1 MENAYNTFMAGFT
14 TIQSPGAELD
24 KDLRDW
30 IAEAGSLAHGSSL
43 RCGP

>member
-1 MENAYNTFMAGFT
+1 MAGFT

-30 IAEAGSLAHGSSL
+30 IIEGRSLGAENLK
-43 RCGP
+43 PQMVVDK